1 MVLAQTVLRQ
11 VKVNG
16 APLRFSEADLL
27 SICPSSEF
35 ANSSKGLMIEISSI
49 TLANLLGWL
58 IYLFQLLA
66 D

>member
-1 MVLAQTVLRQ
+1 MVLAQTVLQQ
-11 VKVNG
+11 VKVNR

-35 ANSSKGLMIEISSI
+35 VNSSEGLMIEMSSI
-49 TLANLLGWL
+49 TLANLQGWL
-58 IYLFQLLA
+58 IYLFQLLT